1 LDSLTDAAI
10 RKALPQIFK
19 RPYLSVPPETQLMY
33 LAPFLAIGPQIY
45 VDGLVVTKGD
55 RPVGRVGG
63 KQILLTV
70 LDSNYPQ
77 WLQINASQI
86 MDDSGIST
94 EMDSPLGQALKIF
107 RQTGFA
113 FVPVTNKGMMV
124 ASLAI
129 RDVLSVLAKTDMRQP
144 LKPLSSPL
152 VQVSKKT
159 DLKNALR
166 IMFERKIRNLIVRDG
181 SNNYVINDRKILEFL
196 FSHDG
201 REIMRRGIAGISAV
215 EVELI
220 DMIPAVEIREDTSF
234 RNAAELLMDVGNP
247 CLLLGSSI
255 VTPWDL
261 VMKTIG
267 KDVPAP
273 A

>member
-1 LDSLTDAAI
+1 
-10 RKALPQIFK
+10 
-19 RPYLSVPPETQLMY
+19 MY

-45 VDGLVVTKGD
+45 VDGLVVTKDD

-86 MDDSGIST
+86 MDDSGISA
-94 EMDSPLGQALKIF
+94 EMDSPLSKVLGIF

-113 FVPVTNKGMMV
+113 FVPITHKGLAV

-129 RDVLSVLAKTDMRQP
+129 RDVLPALAKTGIDEP
-144 LKPLSSPL
+144 LKPLSSTL
-152 VQVSKKT
+152 VQVSKKN

-166 IMFERKIRNLIVRDG
+166 IMFERKVRNLIVKDG

-201 REIMRRGIAGISAV
+201 REIMREGITGISAV
-215 EVELI
+215 EIEHI
-220 DMIPAVEIREDTSF
+220 DMIPAMEVRDDTSSQE
-234 RNAAELLMDVGNP
+234 AARLLMDIGNP
-247 CLLLGSSI
+247 CLLLGGSV

-267 KDVPAP
+267 KDIPSSA
-273 A
+273 